1 MAVDEGIEFAL
12 SLSRLIDSYETT
24 APKSTT
30 RESAAREVE
39 NRSRRRSHAI
49 EVEGGTLR
57 VNGGEVLPFET
68 QGAEALVSTLLRH
81 QVGRLSIRQLTPAR
95 DLLELCYLLCAP
107 VTDPQGG
114 LAIEEAAAES
124 RLWNVEL
131 VGLTS
136 LDSAPVTAVLPPELL
151 TSLRDGAD
159 YAMTES
165 ALAKLA
171 TRGEQALEQGDAR
184 TVGAVL
190 VAMDTF
196 ERDSL
201 HDDLR
206 HTCGLAIKRL
216 LSPMSL
222 KFTAQLLPAARQR
235 FSLLS
240 VLRRME
246 AEGASAL
253 FAHLVA
259 SQSMNERRAYFDAL
273 VEMHCGVPML
283 VAALDDPQ
291 WYVARNAAE
300 LLGEMRIEGTEA
312 ALLPML
318 RNPDERRRAAAAS
331 ALARLRTPDALAAL
345 HGAVNDSSPQVR
357 YFAQSAL
364 IARIEG
370 ASARQLSEALDQN
383 ADGEM
388 KLQIIAALGRLGTPD
403 AIQKLIK
410 QLTSNTP
417 GRGAVDMT
425 SEFRCA
431 SIEAVAKA
439 RGRAALSIVSQFRN
453 DKDPQ
458 VRDTAQRIY
467 LKLAG

>member
-1 MAVDEGIEFAL
+1 MAGEEGTEFAL
-12 SLSRLIDSYETT
+12 ALSRLFETYAT
-24 APKSTT
+24 TGPNSTT
-30 RESAAREVE
+30 RDAAAREVE
-39 NRSRRRSHAI
+39 NRSRRRSIAF
-49 EVEGGTLR
+49 EVEGAALR
-57 VNGGEVLPFET
+57 VDGGELIPFELE
-68 QGAEALVSTLLRH
+68 GSESLVSCLLRH
-81 QVGRLSIRQLTPAR
+81 QVGRLAIRQLTPVR
-95 DLLELCYLLCAP
+95 DLLELCYLLTSAAN
-107 VTDPQGG
+107 DPQGG
-114 LAIEEAAAES
+114 LTIEEAAAAS

-131 VGLTS
+131 VGLAS
-136 LDSAPVTAVLPPELL
+136 LDSAPVTSVLPPELL
-151 TSLRDGAD
+151 ASLRDGAD

-190 VAMDTF
+190 VAMDGF
-196 ERDSL
+196 ERQSV

-206 HTCGLAIKRL
+206 HTCELAMKRL
-216 LSPMSL
+216 LSPMAL
-222 KFTAQLLPAARQR
+222 KLTAQLLPAARQR
-235 FSLLS
+235 FALLA
-240 VLRRME
+240 VLGRME
-246 AEGASAL
+246 EEGASAL

-259 SQSMNERRAYFDAL
+259 SQSMSERRAYFDAL
-273 VEMHCGVPML
+273 VELHAGVPML
-283 VAALDDPQ
+283 VSALEDSQ

-300 LLGEMRIEGTEA
+300 LLGEMRIEGTES

-331 ALARLRTPDALAAL
+331 ALARLRTPDALSAL
-345 HGAVNDSSPQVR
+345 HGAVNDPSPQVR

-370 ASARQLSEALDQN
+370 ASARQLGAALDQN

-410 QLTSNTP
+410 QLTSTAP
-417 GRGAVDMT
+417 GRGPVDMT

-439 RGRAALSIVSQFRN
+439 RGRAALSIVSQFRH

-458 VRDTAQRIY
+458 VRDTATRLYI
-467 LKLAG
+467 KLAG